1 MNKNKYRILPYVLHT
16 IFCTISGKELYYTS
30 DYVLTPL
37 SLSDKA
43 QAINHTSVLSRD
55 SLYIDTLH
63 LLKYL
68 NLRKDFLEYIIAEKV
83 VLIIC

>member
-1 MNKNKYRILPYVLHT
+1 MNKNKYRILPYILRT
-16 IFCTISGKELYYTS
+16 IFCTIFGKELYYTS

-43 QAINHTSVLSRD
+43 QAINHTSVLPRD
-55 SLYIDTLH
+55 SLYNDALH

-68 NLRKDFLEYIIAEKV
+68 NLRKDFLEYIIAEKIM
-83 VLIIC
+83 LIIC